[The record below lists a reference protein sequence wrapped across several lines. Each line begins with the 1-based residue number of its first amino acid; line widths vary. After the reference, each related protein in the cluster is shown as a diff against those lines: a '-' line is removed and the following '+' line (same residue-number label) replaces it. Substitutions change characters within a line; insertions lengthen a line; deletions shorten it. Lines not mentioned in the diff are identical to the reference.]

1 MYISIDTPGFFDMAD
16 FDGEYWK
23 NLYGFEDNYEISN
36 YGRIKRKHRVWHS
49 GRNGSQVKEIY
60 PSIVAQRRLKM
71 GYIKVTLCQNGIKK
85 SYSVHVLVA
94 RTFID
99 NPENKPVVNHKDF
112 NKDNN
117 CVDNLEWVTYSENSR
132 HWVNNSGFIFSF
144 KNRLPRIAKS
154 KAAEVTKIFI
164 ESPDLTVRQVANKT
178 GVTYCQAYKLY
189 KKIKHA

>member
-1 MYISIDTPGFFDMAD
+1 M
-16 FDGEYWK
+16 
-23 NLYGFEDNYEISN
+23 
-36 YGRIKRKHRVWHS
+36 
-49 GRNGSQVKEIY
+49 KEIY

-71 GYIKVTLCQNGIKK
+71 GYIKATLCQNGIKK

-178 GVTYCQAYKLY
+178 GVTYC
-189 KKIKHA
+189 